1 MGPPLEI
8 TDLRTSPERTYSVLD
23 VYSRSRVQIVISAE
37 PALAISHH
45 CAARMMT
52 ALIAHLAGYPFPD
65 INCELVMQPLGLPAS
80 EVVTQYLLAVGQ
92 DPTIGAVTL
101 SGSFDAALDGDAPD
115 WKPERCDK
123 TIVLKFGGAL
133 QLWLNLNL
141 PE

>member
-1 MGPPLEI
+1 MGPTLKI
-8 TDLRTSPERTYSVLD
+8 TDLRTSPERTYVILD
-23 VYSRSRVQIVISAE
+23 VYSHSRVQIVISTD
-37 PALAISHH
+37 PAVAISHH
-45 CAARMMT
+45 SAARMMT

-80 EVVTQYLLAVGQ
+80 QLVTQYLLAVGQ

-101 SGSFDAALDGDAPD
+101 SASFDDALDGDAPD
-115 WKPERCDK
+115 WHPEECDK
-123 TIVLKFGGAL
+123 AIVLKFGGAL